1 MTKKIVNS
9 TKNSIKKIFKTTLR
23 VILKIFKWAAIG
35 NFVLVTPTF
44 NLFGFIGDL
53 PGYIQS
59 TDKKNFVWENMNNIY
74 ESFDPLNKLFTLIYR
89 VFFKIIFMPYRLA
102 MGANLALASHDL
114 RMIGGISFLFI
125 LIAGYII
132 VFKLLKYLIIE
143 GIPKAIGYLAGKG
156 FRVGRK
162 INRKINKT
170 SKDLISKPF
179 DAIDKKL
186 K

>member
-9 TKNSIKKIFKTTLR
+9 TKNSIIKIVKTTLR
-23 VILKIFKWAAIG
+23 AILKIFKWAAIG

-44 NLFGFIGDL
+44 NILGFIGDL
-53 PGYIQS
+53 PFYLES
-59 TDKKNFVWENMNNIY
+59 SDKKNFVWENMNNIY

-89 VFFKIIFMPYRLA
+89 VFFKMIFLPYRLA
-102 MGANLALASHDL
+102 MGANLALVSHNL
-114 RMIGGISFLFI
+114 RMIGGLSFLFI
-125 LIAGYII
+125 LIAGYIA
-132 VFKLLKYLIIE
+132 VFKLMKYLIID
-143 GIPKAIGYLAGKG
+143 GIPSAVGYLASKG

-170 SKDLISKPF
+170 SKDLIAKSF
-179 DAIDKKL
+179 DAIDRKL